1 MKKVLLTSLAALLA
15 AAVFPAVMRAQTPA
29 DSLARVLQAE
39 HYRALT
45 ATAAPVTVVAT
56 KKVPRADFPLWLGHL
71 TDGSW
76 APDGNWYPRETER
89 LYLSRAG
96 RDSSLDIVFSVPQDT
111 CWSTPE
117 PICAEAVSRGNEIY
131 PMLSPDGKRLY
142 FASDSL
148 FGMGGYDLYEATW
161 DPVKKRWGH
170 VRNLGVPYNS
180 EGDDILFCDTP
191 DGRYSVLVSNRDCD
205 AANVIIYVLR
215 QEVTVQ
221 RAVSPAELEKLL
233 LLPVTAPDNGYPFVK
248 QSLGKVPD
256 IPFAISPEEEAE
268 KAAAAAAASKSKT
281 KSKTKDTGKDKK
293 GKKGKKES
301 SVKIITEEYKIVK

>member
-1 MKKVLLTSLAALLA
+1 MKRTLLTAFAALLA
-15 AAVFPAVMRAQTPA
+15 AAAFPAGMQAQTPA

-39 HYRALT
+39 NFRALT
-45 ATAAPVTVVAT
+45 ATAASVTVVAT
-56 KKVPRADFPLWLGHL
+56 KKVPRAEFPLWLGHL

-96 RDSSLDIVFSVPQDT
+96 RDSSLDIVFSVPLDT

-131 PMLSPDGKRLY
+131 PMLSPDGKRLW

-148 FGMGGYDLYEATW
+148 FGMGGYDLYEASW
-161 DPVKKRWGH
+161 DPVKKRWGQ

-180 EGDDILFCDTP
+180 KGDDLFFCDTP

-205 AANVIIYVLR
+205 AASVTIYVLR

-221 RAVSPAELEKLL
+221 RPVSPAEAEKLL
-233 LLPVTAPDNGYPFVK
+233 HLAVTAPDNGYPFVK
-248 QSLGKVPD
+248 QSFGKVPD
-256 IPFAISPEEEAE
+256 IPFVISPEEEAE
-268 KAAAAAAASKSKT
+268 KAAAAAAKSKT
-281 KSKTKDTGKDKK
+281 KSKAKDTGKDKK